1 MVEKV
6 ASNII
11 FQLWNKKDYNVMIDG
26 RKFLDQATINDLKTY
41 ANIRKLLWN
50 KVMITQLDA
59 Y

>member
-1 MVEKV
+1 MIMVEKV

-41 ANIRKLLWN
+41 ANIRKLL
-50 KVMITQLDA
+50 
-59 Y
+59 